1 MSEWP
6 DIAFGNT
13 GLDAA
18 FTRADVYDVADK
30 PDRSAKRPLSV
41 AIAGFG
47 GVAQA
52 KWLPAI
58 RRLQTVGEPVSLVG
72 VTEPDPARRMR
83 ATTLTGAPA
92 RATLD
97 QLLVA
102 ERPDLLLV
110 LAADVAHFELARTAI
125 ERGTA
130 CLVEKPLCPS
140 ADDAD
145 RLVRLAEEKG
155 VLLAAVANKRFSP
168 PYALARSLIDRG
180 ALKAPPTVFAGKF
193 TLGYPYVDLLD
204 GGTVHLLDLMRWFM
218 GPIDRLHA
226 RGLGG
231 PDGRLASAV
240 VSLRF
245 ASNAIGTVMTSAAGL
260 SFKPWE
266 RVEIF
271 GRNAFLVVDDQHELT
286 LYDDET
292 GPAKSWR
299 PVVPNTLTF
308 DESFGGYAGQ
318 LENVLDALR
327 GTAPLAVT
335 GRDGAA
341 AVRLIA
347 AIRRSLTEAAEITVS
362 DPEIA
367 S

>member
-1 MSEWP
+1 MSGWP
-6 DIAFGNT
+6 EIAFGNT

-18 FTRADVYDVADK
+18 FTRADVYDVGDK
-30 PDRSAKRPLSV
+30 PGRSAKRPLSV

-52 KWLPAI
+52 KWLPAL
-58 RRLQTVGEPVSLVG
+58 RRLQTIGEPVRLAG
-72 VTEPDPARRMR
+72 IADPDPARRAR

-92 RATLD
+92 HATLD
-97 QLLVA
+97 QLLAA

-110 LAADVAHFELARTAI
+110 LAADPAHFDLARAAI
-125 ERGTA
+125 GHGVP

-145 RLVRLAEEKG
+145 RLVRLAEEQG

-168 PYALARSLIDRG
+168 PYALAKALVDRG
-180 ALKAPPTVFAGKF
+180 VLKAPPTVFTGKF

-204 GGTVHLLDLMRWFM
+204 GGTVHLLDLVRWFM
-218 GPIDRLHA
+218 GPVDRLHA
-226 RGLGG
+226 RGLNGS
-231 PDGRLASAV
+231 DGRLTSAV

-245 ASNAIGTVMTSAAGL
+245 ASGAIGTVMTSAAGL

-286 LYDDET
+286 LYDDEA

-299 PVVPNTLTF
+299 PVVPNTLLF

-318 LENVLDALR
+318 LENVFDALR
-327 GTAPLAVT
+327 GISPLAVT
-335 GRDGAA
+335 GRDGAS

-347 AIRRSLTEAAEITVS
+347 AIRRSLAEAAEVTVS
-362 DPEIA
+362 APEIA